1 MALNIKES
9 TSVVGE
15 LVIDNVQ
22 VLYLSSN
29 IVSDG
34 SEATTFVQ
42 SILDP
47 EVYNSNKAECR
58 AAVSEFQAYVYSVED
73 RFGEVEA

>member
-1 MALNIKES
+1 MAINIKES

-47 EVYNSNKAECR
+47 ALYNANKVECR
-58 AAVSEFQAYVYSVED
+58 NAVSEFQTYVYSVED
-73 RFGEVEA
+73 RFSDLEV

>member
-1 MALNIKES
+1 MAINIKES

-15 LVIDNVQ
+15 LTIDNVQ

-47 EVYNSNKAECR
+47 EVYNANKVECR
-58 AAVSEFQAYVYSVED
+58 NAVSEFQTYVYSVED
-73 RFGEVEA
+73 RFSDLEV

>member
-1 MALNIKES
+1 MELKIKES

-15 LVIDNVQ
+15 LTIDNVQ

-47 EVYNSNKAECR
+47 GLYNANKAQCR
-58 AAVSEFQAYVYSVED
+58 AAVSEFQTYVYSVED
-73 RFGEVEA
+73 RFNEVEV

>member
-1 MALNIKES
+1 MTLNIKES

-15 LVIDNVQ
+15 LTIDNVQ

-47 EVYNSNKAECR
+47 VVYNDNKVQCR

-73 RFGEVEA
+73 RFIEVV

>member
-1 MALNIKES
+1 MVLNIKES
-9 TSVVGE
+9 TAVVGE
-15 LVIDNVQ
+15 LTIDNVQ

-47 EVYNSNKAECR
+47 GLYNANKAQCR
-58 AAVSEFQAYVYSVED
+58 ATVSEFQTYVYSVED
-73 RFGEVEA
+73 RFNEVE

>member
-15 LVIDNVQ
+15 LTIDNVQ

-34 SEATTFVQ
+34 SEVITFVQ

-47 EVYNSNKAECR
+47 ALYNANKAQCR
-58 AAVSEFQAYVYSVED
+58 AAVS
-73 RFGEVEA
+73 

>member
-9 TSVVGE
+9 TAVVGE
-15 LVIDNVQ
+15 LTIDNVQ

-47 EVYNSNKAECR
+47 ALYNANKVQCR
-58 AAVSEFQAYVYSVED
+58 AAVSEFQTYVYSVED
-73 RFGEVEA
+73 RFSDLEV

>member
-1 MALNIKES
+1 MALKIKES
-9 TSVVGE
+9 IAVVGE

-29 IVSDG
+29 IISDG
-34 SEATTFVQ
+34 SEATTVVQ

-47 EVYNSNKAECR
+47 GLYNANKAQCR
-58 AAVSEFQAYVYSVED
+58 AAVSEFQTYVYSVED
-73 RFGEVEA
+73 RFNEVEV

>member
-1 MALNIKES
+1 MALKIKES
-9 TSVVGE
+9 TSVVGD

-29 IVSDG
+29 IVNDG
-34 SEATTFVQ
+34 SAATTFVQ
-42 SILDP
+42 SILEP
-47 EVYNSNKAECR
+47 VLYNTNKTQCR

-73 RFGEVEA
+73 RFNEVEV

>member
-42 SILDP
+42 SILAP
-47 EVYNSNKAECR
+47 EVYNDNKVQCR
-58 AAVSEFQAYVYSVED
+58 NAVSEFQAYVYSVED
-73 RFGEVEA
+73 RFIEVEA

>member
-47 EVYNSNKAECR
+47 VVYNANKVQCR
-58 AAVSEFQAYVYSVED
+58 AAVSEFREYVYSVED
-73 RFGEVEA
+73 RLSAVV

>member
-9 TSVVGE
+9 TSVVGG

-47 EVYNSNKAECR
+47 ALYNANKTQCR
-58 AAVSEFQAYVYSVED
+58 AAVTEFQDYVYSVED
-73 RFGEVEA
+73 RFVSE

>member
-1 MALNIKES
+1 MALKIKES
-9 TSVVGE
+9 TSVVGD
-15 LVIDNVQ
+15 LSIDNVQ

-47 EVYNSNKAECR
+47 ALYNANKAQCR
-58 AAVSEFQAYVYSVED
+58 AAVAEFREYVYSVED
-73 RFGEVEA
+73 RLSAVEV

>member
-9 TSVVGE
+9 TAVVGE
-15 LVIDNVQ
+15 LTIDNVQ

-34 SEATTFVQ
+34 SEATTFAQ

-47 EVYNSNKAECR
+47 AVYNANKAQCR
-58 AAVSEFQAYVYSVED
+58 AAVSEFQTYVYSVED
-73 RFGEVEA
+73 RFNEVEV

>member
-1 MALNIKES
+1 MVLNIKES
-9 TSVVGE
+9 TAVVGE
-15 LVIDNVQ
+15 LTIDNVQ

-42 SILDP
+42 SILNADL
-47 EVYNSNKAECR
+47 YNANKAQCR
-58 AAVSEFQAYVYSVED
+58 ADIAEFQTYVYGVED
-73 RFGEVEA
+73 RISAV

>member
-42 SILDP
+42 SILAP
-47 EVYNSNKAECR
+47 EVYNDNKAECR
-58 AAVSEFQAYVYSVED
+58 NAVAEFQAYVYSVED
-73 RFGEVEA
+73 RFNNVEV

>member
-15 LVIDNVQ
+15 LTIDNVQ

-47 EVYNSNKAECR
+47 AVYNDNKVQCR
-58 AAVSEFQAYVYSVED
+58 AAVSEFQTYVYGVED
-73 RFGEVEA
+73 RISAV

>member
-9 TSVVGE
+9 TAVVGE
-15 LVIDNVQ
+15 LTIDNVQ

-34 SEATTFVQ
+34 SEATTFVR

-47 EVYNSNKAECR
+47 AVYNANKAQCR
-58 AAVSEFQAYVYSVED
+58 AAVSEFQTYVYSVED
-73 RFGEVEA
+73 RFNEVEV